1 MKLKKLVSGALVCA
15 LSATAV
21 LSSFAFNASA
31 ADTVGVSV
39 GSATADAGDTFSV
52 DVKLTSI
59 PSGGINALE
68 FAVGY
73 DSSAITI
80 TSVTAGAIADPNGAA
95 AAELALNSGL
105 ADSMVSGSAYS
116 CLDYAILSDQVS
128 ITWVTA
134 LEDSSYWLNTT
145 GVLCTITG
153 TLADDASG
161 TYPLTVEAI
170 YRETYSGS
178 GVYNSAM
185 YFAQV
190 DSDLNATYATA
201 SGTDG
206 SVTVGA
212 SNIVYGDANG
222 DGIVN
227 SIDATMVTRYSLKS
241 AKLSD
246 EALVRCDVNGDGAVN
261 SIDATI
267 ITRYALKVIT
277 VFPAE
282 KK

>member
-1 MKLKKLVSGALVCA
+1 MKLKRLVSGVLACA

-21 LSSFAFNASA
+21 LSTFAFTASA
-31 ADTVGVSV
+31 ADTVGVTV
-39 GSATADAGDTFSV
+39 GSATVNAGETFSV
-52 DVKLTSI
+52 DVNLTSI

-116 CLDYAILSDQVS
+116 CLDYAILDDQVS

-134 LEDSSYWLNTT
+134 LEDSNYWLNTT

-153 TLADDASG
+153 TVSDSASG
-161 TYPLTVEAI
+161 TYPLSIESI

-178 GVYNSAM
+178 GVYNSSM

-190 DSDLNATYATA
+190 DADLNATYATV

-206 SVTVGA
+206 EVTIGSVGL
-212 SNIVYGDANG
+212 YGDANG
-222 DGIVN
+222 DGVVN
-227 SIDATMVTRYSLKS
+227 SIDATIVTRHALKVLTLS
-241 AKLSD
+241 AD
-246 EALVRCDVNGDGAVN
+246 AQVRCDVNGDGVIN

-277 VFPAE
+277 VFPVE
-282 KK
+282 NK